1 MSRAFVYYSLIW
13 LFGLV
18 GARQRFL
25 LWRIFATWQPKKG
38 LANLTK
44 ENLGIKKKIRHILRE
59 KKELEVARFR
69 QCVTVG
75 SQN

>member
-1 MSRAFVYYSLIW
+1 VLGSVFFCGEFSPL
-13 LFGLV
+13 GN
-18 GARQRFL
+18 Q
-25 LWRIFATWQPKKG
+25 KKG

-44 ENLGIKKKIRHILRE
+44 ENLGIKKKNRHILRE